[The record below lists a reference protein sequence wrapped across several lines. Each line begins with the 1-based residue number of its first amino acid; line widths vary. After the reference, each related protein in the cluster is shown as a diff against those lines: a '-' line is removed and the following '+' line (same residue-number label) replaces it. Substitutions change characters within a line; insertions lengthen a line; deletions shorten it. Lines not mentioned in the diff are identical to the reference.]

1 MSRKYPLDLPP
12 NDDVGGA
19 GATRPGWATR
29 AAAATADVLLDVR
42 EWRLRHQDISKLLV
56 GITFI
61 TIGLLLAA
69 GAGITDNYLHRGV
82 ESGASQPYI
91 VQPTGK
97 GLATNVELRLLDTA
111 QTEQLANVLSSSG
124 FRYVRQEISWSEI
137 EAARGVYDWSAYDEM
152 ISVLTRNGLTVIA
165 VLVDTPD
172 WARGIGELDA
182 ANAPPRDPALLT
194 NLTEELTRHY
204 GDSVSFIQLWDAPNT
219 SDNWGNRVGTGA
231 DYAPIMEA
239 FAMGARRGNA
249 NTRVLSPEL
258 AMWPNS
264 TRGQTDLDFIDDLYR
279 TAGGD
284 TFDVLAI
291 RLDGGVNS
299 PDDRRVSRNRAGFSR
314 AILFRELM
322 VRHGDASTPVW
333 ATSYG
338 WARGDTIDAD
348 KQAEFVERGL
358 ERNWSEWP
366 WMGLMINWSL
376 LSPEGSDD
384 APYSIVSPQGTA
396 TPLFERLTSSELVSR
411 SRVANTGF
419 APMEA
424 QSVRTNG
431 GWEEQHLEGRTF
443 FTSRQVGSSV
453 TIEFQ
458 GTGLIAFV
466 RSGPEVGVI
475 RIELDGEVV
484 PGGYIE
490 DETLW
495 DLSVFST
502 TQDLPRSLVS
512 GLDDERHV
520 LVITLVDSGELTL
533 GGFEVT
539 RDAPFVWPIVLMAV
553 GALIS
558 LFFGL
563 RSIAYL
569 FAVRSGLLRRPTDPG
584 VDPILPQLTNWRPDR
599 RLG

>member
-12 NDDVGGA
+12 NHDVGGS
-19 GATRPGWATR
+19 GNSRPGWATR
-29 AAAATADVLLDVR
+29 AAAATADILLDVR
-42 EWRLRHQDISKLLV
+42 EWRLRHQDISKLLF

-97 GLATNVELRLLDTA
+97 GLATNIDLRGFDVA
-111 QTEQLANVLSSSG
+111 QTEQLAGVLSSSG
-124 FRYVRQEISWSEI
+124 FRYVRQEISWSEV
-137 EAARGVYDWSAYDEM
+137 EVTRGVYDWSAYDGLF
-152 ISVLTRNGLTVIA
+152 SLLTRNGLTPIA
-165 VLVDTPD
+165 VVVDTPD

-182 ANAPPRDPALLT
+182 ANAPPRDLALLT
-194 NLTEELTRHY
+194 SLTEEMTRHF
-204 GDSVSFIQLWDAPNT
+204 GDSVPFIQLWDAPNLT
-219 SDNWGNRVGTGA
+219 DNWGNRVGTGA
-231 DYAPIMEA
+231 DYAPLQDA
-239 FAMGARRGNA
+239 FALGARRANA

-264 TRGQTDLDFIDDLYR
+264 PQGQTDLEFINALYD
-279 TAGGD
+279 AGGD
-284 TFDVLAI
+284 DAFDVLAI

-299 PDDRRVSRNRAGFSR
+299 PDDRRVSPNRAGFSR

-333 ATSYG
+333 ATSFG
-338 WARGDTIDAD
+338 WARSDTIDAD

-358 ERNWSEWP
+358 ERGWSEWP
-366 WMGLMINWSL
+366 WMGLMVNWSF
-376 LSPEGSDD
+376 LSPEDSDA
-384 APYSIVSPQGTA
+384 APYSIVSPQGTG
-396 TPLFERLTSSELVSR
+396 TPLFDRLTSSEVVDR

-419 APMEA
+419 APMDA

-431 GWEEQHLEGRTF
+431 SWEEQHLEGRTF
-443 FTSRQVGSSV
+443 LTSRQVGSSV

-458 GTGLIAFV
+458 GTGLISFV

-475 RIELDGEVV
+475 QIELDGKIV
-484 PGGYIE
+484 PGGYVD
-490 DETLW
+490 DESLW
-495 DLSVFST
+495 DLSVYST
-502 TQDLPRSLVS
+502 TQDLPRLLVG

>member
-1 MSRKYPLDLPP
+1 MSRKYPLDLPT
-12 NDDVGGA
+12 DEDVGGT
-19 GATRPGWATR
+19 GNQPGWATR
-29 AAAATADVLLDVR
+29 AAAATADILLDVR
-42 EWRLRHQDISKLLV
+42 EWRLRHQDISKLLF

-82 ESGASQPYI
+82 ESGATQPYI

-97 GLATNVELRLLDTA
+97 GLATNVELRGLGSGQA
-111 QTEQLANVLSSSG
+111 EQLVDVLSSSG
-124 FRYVRQEISWSEI
+124 FRYVRQEVSWSDI
-137 EAARGVYDWSAYDEM
+137 ESTRGTYDWSAYDSI
-152 ISVLTRNGLTVIA
+152 ISTLDRNGLTVIA
-165 VLVDTPD
+165 VIVDTPD

-182 ANAPPRDPALLT
+182 PNAPPRDPAMLT
-194 NLTEELTRHY
+194 NLIAELTRHY
-204 GDSVSFIQLWDAPNT
+204 GDTVLFVQPWDAPNL
-219 SDNWGNRVGTGA
+219 SENWGNRTSSGTT
-231 DYAPIMEA
+231 YAPILNA
-239 FAMGARRGNA
+239 FIRGARQGNA
-249 NTRVLSPEL
+249 NTRVLTPEL
-258 AMWPNS
+258 SMWPD
-264 TRGQTDLDFIDDLYR
+264 TPQGQTDLDFIDDLYR
-279 TAGGD
+279 SNAGES
-284 TFDVLAI
+284 FDVLAI
-291 RLDGGVNS
+291 RLDGGINS

-322 VRHGDASTPVW
+322 VRHGDSSTPIW

-338 WARGDTIDAD
+338 WARGSAIDAD

-358 ERNWSEWP
+358 ERSWSEWP
-366 WMGLMINWSL
+366 WMGLMVNWSFL
-376 LSPEGSDD
+376 AQEGSPDS
-384 APYSIVSPQGTA
+384 PYSIVSPQGTA
-396 TPLFERLTSSELVSR
+396 TPLFERLTSSEVVGR

-419 APMEA
+419 APMNA
-424 QSVRTNG
+424 QSIRTNG
-431 GWEEQHLEGRTF
+431 GWDDQHLDGRTF
-443 FTSRQVGSSV
+443 LTSRQVGSSV

-458 GTGLIAFV
+458 GTGLIAFI
-466 RSGPEVGVI
+466 RSGPEVGLF
-475 RIELDGEVV
+475 RIELDGEVI
-484 PGGYIE
+484 PGGAFD

-495 DLSVFST
+495 DLSVFTT
-502 TQDLPRSLVS
+502 TQDLPRSLVT
-512 GLDDERHV
+512 GLDDGRHV
-520 LVITLVDSGELTL
+520 MVITLADNGELTL

>member
-1 MSRKYPLDLPP
+1 MSRKYPLDLPTD
-12 NDDVGGA
+12 NDVGGS
-19 GATRPGWATR
+19 GTQPGWATR
-29 AAAATADVLLDVR
+29 AAAGTADVLLDVR
-42 EWRLRHQDISKLLV
+42 EWRLRHQDISKLLF

-82 ESGASQPYI
+82 ESGASQPYV

-97 GLATNVELRLLDTA
+97 GLATNVDLRGLDTG
-111 QTEQLANVLSSSG
+111 QVDQLVDVLSSSG
-124 FRYVRQEISWSEI
+124 FRYVRQEISWSDVEQT
-137 EAARGVYDWSAYDEM
+137 RGAYDWSAYDG
-152 ISVLTRNGLTVIA
+152 IVSALDRNGMAVIG
-165 VLVDTPD
+165 VIVDTPD

-182 ANAPPRDPALLT
+182 TNAPPRDPAMLT
-194 NLTEELTRHY
+194 NLIAELTRHY
-204 GDSVSFIQLWDAPNT
+204 GDTVPFIQPWDAPNLA
-219 SDNWGNRVGTGA
+219 DNWGYRVGTGA
-231 DYAPIMEA
+231 DYAPIMTG
-239 FAMGARRGNA
+239 FMLGARQGNSNA
-249 NTRVLSPEL
+249 RVLTPEL
-258 AMWPNS
+258 AMWPDTS
-264 TRGQTDLDFIDDLYR
+264 QGQTDLDFIDDLYKSDG
-279 TAGGD
+279 AD
-284 TFDVLAI
+284 SFDVLAI
-291 RLDGGVNS
+291 RLDGGINS
-299 PDDRRVSRNRAGFSR
+299 PDDRRVSKNRTGFSR
-314 AILFRELM
+314 AILFREIM
-322 VRHGDASTPVW
+322 VRNGDPASPVW

-338 WARGDTIDAD
+338 WARSDAIDGT

-358 ERNWSEWP
+358 ERSWSEWP
-366 WMGLMINWSL
+366 WMGLMVNWSFL
-376 LSPEGSDD
+376 AREGSDN
-384 APYSIVSPQGTA
+384 APYAMVTPQGTA
-396 TPLFERLTSSELVSR
+396 TPLFERLTSSEVVGR

-419 APMEA
+419 TPMNA

-431 GWEEQHLEGRTF
+431 GWNDQHLEGRTYL
-443 FTSRQVGSSV
+443 TSAQVGSSV

-458 GTGLIAFV
+458 GTGLIAFI
-466 RSGPEVGVI
+466 RSGPEVGLVQ
-475 RIELDGEVV
+475 IELDGEVI
-484 PGGYIE
+484 PGGAID

-495 DLSVFST
+495 DLSVFTT

-512 GLDDERHV
+512 GLDDDRHV

-569 FAVRSGLLRRPTDPG
+569 FAIRSGLLRRPTDPG